1 MNSTGLLIM
10 YKIYSKDGK
19 YMYVNSTK
27 NFEARKQWHK
37 EIYLEEED
45 PWNKTLLYKTIR
57 ENGGWDN
64 FIIEPIEYGYFD
76 DIEKVIKREIF
87 WIEELK
93 SNMHKF
99 SYLGTWTIH
108 NYTFMVLDNNT
119 DKHMKIKRDC
129 KCGRKY
135 SENTIQNHMKTK
147 KHKQYEIQNSNDDIN
162 NLINEYNIKQFDN

>member
-27 NFEARKQWHK
+27 HFEARKEWHEK
-37 EIYLEEED
+37 VYWDEED
-45 PWNKTLLYKTIR
+45 PWNKTLLYRTIR

-76 DIEKVIKREIF
+76 DIEKVIKREITL
-87 WIEELK
+87 IEELK
-93 SNMHKF
+93 SNVHKF

-108 NYTFMVLDNNT
+108 NYTFMCLDNNN
-119 DKHMKIKRDC
+119 DKNKKIKCDC
-129 KCGRKY
+129 KCGGKY

-147 KHKQYEIQNSNDDIN
+147 NHRQFELQNAIEIITK
-162 NLINEYNIKQFDN
+162 YNIKEFFN

>member
-1 MNSTGLLIM
+1 MSSTGLLIM

-27 NFEARKQWHK
+27 HFEARKEWHK
-37 EIYLEEED
+37 NVYLDEED

-76 DIEKVIKREIF
+76 DIEKVIKREITL
-87 WIEELK
+87 IEELK
-93 SNMHKF
+93 SNVHNF

-108 NYTFMVLDNNT
+108 NYTFMCLDNNN
-119 DKHMKIKRDC
+119 DKNKTIKCDC
-129 KCGRKY
+129 KCGGKY
-135 SENTIQNHMKTK
+135 SEITIQNHMKTK
-147 KHKQYEIQNSNDDIN
+147 NHKQYELQHANDDIKKF
-162 NLINEYNIKQFDN
+162 INKYNIKQFDN

>member
-27 NFEARKQWHK
+27 HFEARKEWHEK
-37 EIYLEEED
+37 VYWDEED
-45 PWNKTLLYKTIR
+45 PWNKTLLYRTIR

-76 DIEKVIKREIF
+76 NIEKVIKREITL
-87 WIEELK
+87 IEELK
-93 SNMHKF
+93 SNVHKF

-108 NYTFMVLDNNT
+108 NYTFMCLDNNN
-119 DKHMKIKRDC
+119 DKNKKIKCDC
-129 KCGRKY
+129 KCGGKY
-135 SENTIQNHMKTK
+135 SENTIQNHLKTK
-147 KHKQYEIQNSNDDIN
+147 NHKQFELQNAIEIITK
-162 NLINEYNIKQFDN
+162 YNIKEFFN